1 MHSRGGALMA
11 ARAAILGCLG
21 LVLSEDER
29 AFFADA
35 DPWGFILFARNVET
49 PDQIRALTASLR
61 DAVGRDAPI
70 LIDQEGGRV
79 ARLRPPNWLD
89 WLPPL
94 SQMAEVAPQNR
105 RQAMALR
112 YRIIAAELR
121 ALGIDVNCAPML
133 DVATPASHEII
144 RNRCYGDDP
153 DTIAEMGRAVAEG
166 LLAGGVLPIIKHI
179 PGHGRAGMDSHL
191 ELPVVD
197 ADRETLAATDFLP
210 FVRLADLPMAM
221 TAHIVY
227 PAIDPD
233 ACATLSPK
241 VIDVIRQDIGFD
253 GLLMTDDLSMQ
264 ALSGDFGQRTRTA
277 LAAGCDMVLHCNGEP
292 AEMTAILAETP
303 VLQGDALRRADAA
316 LAFRNAPEPFDFDQ
330 AVADFNALMKEDA
343 HA

>member
-1 MHSRGGALMA
+1 MA

-21 LVLSEDER
+21 PVLSEEER
-29 AFFADA
+29 AFFAAA
-35 DPWGFILFARNVET
+35 DPWGFILFSRNIET
-49 PDQIRALTASLR
+49 PEQIRALTAALR
-61 DAVGRDAPI
+61 EAVGRDAPI

-79 ARLRPPNWLD
+79 ARLRPPQWLE

-94 SQMAEVAPQNR
+94 DQMAVAPPQNR
-105 RQAMALR
+105 RRAMALR

-144 RNRCYGDDP
+144 LNRCYGDDP
-153 DTIAEMGRAVAEG
+153 DTVAEMGRAVAEG

-197 ADRETLAATDFLP
+197 ADREALAASDFLP
-210 FVRLADLPMAM
+210 FARLADLPMAM

-227 PAIDPD
+227 PSIDPD
-233 ACATLSPK
+233 ACATQSPK
-241 VIDVIRQDIGFD
+241 VIDMIRRDISFD

-264 ALSGDFGQRTRTA
+264 ALSGDFGQRTRAA
-277 LAAGCDMVLHCNGEP
+277 LQAGCDMALHCNGEP
-292 AEMTAILAETP
+292 AEMSAILAETP
-303 VLQGDALRRADAA
+303 VLSGDALRRAEAA
-316 LAFRNAPEPFDFDQ
+316 LACRHAPEPFDFDQ
-330 AVADFNALMKEDA
+330 AVAEFNDLMREDA

>member
-1 MHSRGGALMA
+1 MT

-21 LVLSEDER
+21 PVLTAEEQ
-29 AFFADA
+29 AFFAEA
-35 DPWGFILFARNVET
+35 DPWGFILFARNIET
-49 PDQIRALTASLR
+49 PDQIRALTDALR
-61 DAVGRDAPI
+61 DAVGRDAPV

-79 ARLRPPNWLD
+79 ARLRPPQWRD
-89 WLPPL
+89 WMPPL
-94 SQMAEVAPQNR
+94 DQMSVVGSKNQR
-105 RQAMALR
+105 RAMALR

-133 DVATPASHEII
+133 DVVTPASHEII
-144 RNRCYGDDP
+144 RNRCYGEDP
-153 DTIAEMGRAVAEG
+153 ETVAEMGRAVADG

-197 ADRETLAATDFLP
+197 ADRETLAASDFLP
-210 FVRLADLPMAM
+210 FARLADLPMAM

-233 ACATLSPK
+233 TCATLSPK
-241 VIDVIRQDIGFD
+241 VIEVIRRDIGFE

-264 ALSGDFGQRTRTA
+264 ALSGDFGSRTRSA
-277 LAAGCDMVLHCNGEP
+277 LAAGCDMILHCNGEP
-292 AEMTAILAETP
+292 AEMSAILAETP
-303 VLQGDALRRADAA
+303 ALAGDAKRRADAA
-316 LAFRNAPEPFDFDQ
+316 LACRTQPDPFDPDQ
-330 AVADFNALMKEDA
+330 AEADFNALIREDA

>member
-1 MHSRGGALMA
+1 MA

-21 LVLSEDER
+21 PVLSDAELS
-29 AFFADA
+29 FFKDA
-35 DPWGFILFARNVET
+35 DPWGFILFSRNIET
-49 PDQIRALTASLR
+49 PDQLRALTAALR

-79 ARLRPPNWLD
+79 ARLRPPQWLE
-89 WLPPL
+89 WMPPL
-94 SQMAEVAPQNR
+94 DQMAVVAARNR
-105 RQAMALR
+105 RRAMALR

-133 DVATPASHEII
+133 DVAKPASHEII
-144 RNRCYGDDP
+144 LNRCYGDNP
-153 DTIAEMGRAVAEG
+153 ETVAEMGRAVAEG

-191 ELPVVD
+191 ALPVVD
-197 ADRETLAATDFLP
+197 ADRETLAASDFLP
-210 FVRLADLPMAM
+210 FARLADLPMAM

-227 PAIDPD
+227 PAVDPD

-241 VIDVIRQDIGFD
+241 VIDLIRRDIGFD

-264 ALSGDFGQRTRTA
+264 ALSGDFGHRTSTA
-277 LAAGCDMVLHCNGEP
+277 LAAGCDMILHCNGEP

-303 VLQGDALRRADAA
+303 VLSGDALRRAEAA
-316 LAFRNAPEPFDFDQ
+316 LACRTAPEPFDFDQ
-330 AVADFNALMKEDA
+330 AVAEFNDLMREDA